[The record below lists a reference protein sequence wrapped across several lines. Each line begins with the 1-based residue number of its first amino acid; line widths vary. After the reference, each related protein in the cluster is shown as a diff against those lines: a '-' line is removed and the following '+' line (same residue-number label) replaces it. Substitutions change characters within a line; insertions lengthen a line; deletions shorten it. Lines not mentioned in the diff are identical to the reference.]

1 MDESKEDW
9 AIQKGFDSRVVLPF
23 TWQMV
28 EEARN
33 RQDYFTRAQVH
44 DVILR
49 CWNTLKTRLKD
60 ERARVVRVDI
70 THSRPWQKVIAAA
83 SDKIRSKL
91 VGPGIVS
98 CHLEMD
104 AKRKNPHNNLPHP
117 NFVVTHGNGVE
128 ALYHPGKQKDSSLA
142 LVFRIDG
149 EEKFDKVEPSKDDI
163 TLAFRLATQG
173 KDTRA
178 WKNNFASMIK
188 SFKAESRPKGWEPT
202 YDFQIGAHVWAWVL
216 SEELK
221 RALHGWLGQGRQGV
235 KRRHDEVEDGVE
247 RDDEVEEPDSQIQ
260 FNVDDEVEEPD
271 SQIQSNV
278 DDEQIRLKVDED
290 GVRISKAIFA
300 QGDNLPLEEALERS
314 HVQYKSRFHPFPF
327 ASP

>member
-60 ERARVVRVDI
+60 EGASVVCVDI

-91 VGPGIVS
+91 VGPGICS

-104 AKRKNPHNNLPHP
+104 AKRINPHNNLPHP
-117 NFVVTHGNGVE
+117 NFVLTHGNGVE
-128 ALYHPGKQKDSSLA
+128 DVEVLSAVSSWEAEGFLNGSSLQDWRRRA
-142 LVFRIDG
+142 VWSG
-149 EEKFDKVEPSKDDI
+149 GAK
-163 TLAFRLATQG
+163 QG
-173 KDTRA
+173 WHKPRFSTC
-178 WKNNFASMIK
+178 
-188 SFKAESRPKGWEPT
+188 
-202 YDFQIGAHVWAWVL
+202 H
-216 SEELK
+216 
-221 RALHGWLGQGRQGV
+221 
-235 KRRHDEVEDGVE
+235 E
-247 RDDEVEEPDSQIQ
+247 RE
-260 FNVDDEVEEPD
+260 
-271 SQIQSNV
+271 
-278 DDEQIRLKVDED
+278 
-290 GVRISKAIFA
+290 G
-300 QGDNLPLEEALERS
+300 
-314 HVQYKSRFHPFPF
+314 Y
-327 ASP
+327 